1 MKKML
6 LTDVT
11 LKEISKNSEFSLSF
25 KENVEIVKLLNKINI
40 DIIELPMIKNKT
52 ADTLL
57 VKTIATVV
65 KGSVLSIPTELSVDG
80 IDTAWNAVK
89 EANCARIQIGV
100 PTSTVQMEYICRKK
114 PKAVLEMITTLVSK
128 AKTYTKDVE
137 FVAEDATRSDYDFLC
152 SAIKNAVAAGATTV
166 TLSDTAGCMMANE
179 FAEFVA
185 RVVSGAE
192 IGENINIGV
201 QCSND
206 MDMAVATA
214 VSAFEKGATE
224 IKVMSTG
231 NNITSLSS
239 LIRVMRVRGTELEI
253 GANVK
258 ITEAQRVISQIDR
271 IAHKKQDK
279 KNDIGITDDVTD
291 FVLNVHDDISEVT
304 KAIFKLGY
312 DLSEEDC
319 NNVYNEFKNIA
330 NKKTVGAKE
339 LDTIIASVALQVPST
354 YVLDSYVINSGNI
367 ITATANLKITKNG
380 EEMRGIGSGDGPI
393 DAAFQAV
400 EQVIGHHYELDDFQ
414 IQSVTEGRE
423 AMGYALVKLRSNGK
437 LYAGKGISTDIIGA
451 SIRAYINALNKI
463 VYEEA

>member
-1 MKKML
+1 MKML

-11 LKEISKNSEFSLSF
+11 LKEISKSTELSLSF
-25 KENVEIVKLLNKINI
+25 KESVEIAKLLNKINI
-40 DIIELPMIKNKT
+40 DIIELPVIKNKT

-57 VKTIATVV
+57 IKSIAAVV
-65 KGSVLSIPTELSVDG
+65 KGSTLSIPTELSSDG
-80 IDTAWNAVK
+80 VDTAWDAVK
-89 EANCARIQIGV
+89 DADSSRIQISV
-100 PTSTVQMEYICRKK
+100 PTSTVQMEYMCRKK
-114 PKAVLEMITTLVSK
+114 PKAVLEMITELVTK
-128 AKTYTKDVE
+128 AKSHTDNIE
-137 FVAEDATRSDYDFLC
+137 FVAEDATRSDFDFLC
-152 SAIKNAVAAGATTV
+152 SAINNAVAAGATTV
-166 TLSDTAGCMMANE
+166 TVSDTAGCMMANE
-179 FAEFVA
+179 FADFVA
-185 RVVSGAE
+185 QVVAGANLDN
-192 IGENINIGV
+192 NITVGV
-201 QCSND
+201 QCSNE

-214 VSAFEKGATE
+214 VAAFEQGATE

-231 NNITSLSS
+231 NNITSLLS
-239 LIRVMRVRGTELEI
+239 LIRVMRVRGTELDI
-253 GANVK
+253 SANVK
-258 ITEAQRVISQIDR
+258 ITEAQRIISQIDR
-271 IAHKKQDK
+271 IARKKQDK
-279 KNDIGITDDVTD
+279 QNDIGITDDVTD

-339 LDTIIASVALQVPST
+339 LDTIIASVALQVPAT

-367 ITATANLKITKNG
+367 ITATANLKISKND
-380 EEMRGIGSGDGPI
+380 EELRGIAIGDGPI
-393 DAAFQAV
+393 DAAFQAI

-451 SIRAYINALNKI
+451 SIRAYLNALNKI